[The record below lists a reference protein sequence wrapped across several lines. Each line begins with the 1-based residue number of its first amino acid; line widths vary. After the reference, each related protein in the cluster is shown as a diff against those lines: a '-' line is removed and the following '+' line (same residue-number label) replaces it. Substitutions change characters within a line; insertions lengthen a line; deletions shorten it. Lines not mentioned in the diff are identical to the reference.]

1 MKIWDQMM
9 AVAEMTSLSSLP
21 EAGHPFP
28 NFKALK

>member
-21 EAGHPFP
+21 EAGHPFS